1 MTIVPQKITDNIY
14 LLKGSGG
21 NIGLLIGKD
30 GTLMI
35 DDQFAPLSN
44 KINGAIKTLDPGDIR
59 FLINTHLHGDH
70 SGGNENFRRMDVT
83 IVAHDQVRER
93 MMKEGVSR
101 TNQPVPPRDKEPG
114 RWSRLEIK

>member
-1 MTIVPQKITDNIY
+1 MKRTFTLGLTLFGCLAALAQGNNMDTVKIRPVKVTDNIY
-14 LLKGSGG
+14 MLKGSGG

-44 KINGAIKTLDPGDIR
+44 KINGAIKTLDPGEIR

-70 SGGNENFRRMDVT
+70 SGGTVT
-83 IVAHDQVRER
+83 TFQVA
-93 MMKEGVSR
+93 
-101 TNQPVPPRDKEPG
+101 
-114 RWSRLEIK
+114 